1 MPLNAKETR
10 EKGEFCGA
18 MMITAKSI
26 SSNLRVTREETKEAN
41 GGEGGGGC
49 GYDRRDKF
57 KGEHVNVAESQ
68 DVAMELK

>member
-1 MPLNAKETR
+1 
-10 EKGEFCGA
+10 
-18 MMITAKSI
+18 MITARSI
-26 SSNLRVTREETKEAN
+26 LSNLRVTREETKEAN
-41 GGEGGGGC
+41 GGGGGC

>member
-1 MPLNAKETR
+1 MKDAIKRKRNKGKGRILWSYDDNSKINIVKSKGDKR
-10 EKGEFCGA
+10 EDE
-18 MMITAKSI
+18 
-26 SSNLRVTREETKEAN
+26 
-41 GGEGGGGC
+41 GGKWGGGGC